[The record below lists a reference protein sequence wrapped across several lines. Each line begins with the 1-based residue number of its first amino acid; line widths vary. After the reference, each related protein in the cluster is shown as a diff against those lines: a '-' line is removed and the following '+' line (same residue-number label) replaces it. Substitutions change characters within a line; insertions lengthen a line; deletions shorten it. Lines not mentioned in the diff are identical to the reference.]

1 MSPSLNALFCL
12 GLCLGQGLQAQIGPL
27 PKPSLQALPSAL
39 VPLETPVTIRCRG
52 PPGVDLYRLEKLKPR
67 DYKDEDVLYISAM
80 KRHNAGEYRCSYQ
93 NGSLWSPASELLE
106 LVATGVYEKPTLS
119 VKPRLVVSPGEDVTL
134 QCQSRYGFDQYALY
148 KKGDA
153 GPHKRPQ
160 ETWYRASFPIMV
172 TAAHSGSYQCYSFSS
187 KSPYLWSAPSDP
199 LELVVT
205 GTSGTSSLLPTEAP
219 SSATGTSGTPSRSP
233 TEAPSSATGT
243 SGTPSRLPTEAP
255 SSATE
260 TSKTTTIV
268 IKNPDPT
275 TGLIH
280 QSYMKE
286 NLARICLGAVI
297 LMLLVGFLVEDWHSR
312 KKSPLY
318 RLRAVHRPLPPLP
331 PTQKAHGRQDGS

>member
-12 GLCLGQGLQAQIGPL
+12 
-27 PKPSLQALPSAL
+27 
-39 VPLETPVTIRCRG
+39 
-52 PPGVDLYRLEKLKPR
+52 
-67 DYKDEDVLYISAM
+67 
-80 KRHNAGEYRCSYQ
+80 
-93 NGSLWSPASELLE
+93 
-106 LVATGVYEKPTLS
+106 
-119 VKPRLVVSPGEDVTL
+119 
-134 QCQSRYGFDQYALY
+134 
-148 KKGDA
+148 
-153 GPHKRPQ
+153 
-160 ETWYRASFPIMV
+160 
-172 TAAHSGSYQCYSFSS
+172 
-187 KSPYLWSAPSDP
+187 
-199 LELVVT
+199 

-219 SSATGTSGTPSRSP
+219 SSATGTSGTPSRS
-233 TEAPSSATGT
+233 
-243 SGTPSRLPTEAP
+243 PTEAP

>member
-27 PKPSLQALPSAL
+27 PRPSLQALPSAL

-119 VKPRLVVSPGEDVTL
+119 VKPSLVVSPGEDVTL

-205 GTSGTSSLLPTEAP
+205 GTSGT
-219 SSATGTSGTPSRSP
+219 
-233 TEAPSSATGT
+233 
-243 SGTPSRLPTEAP
+243 PSRLPTEAP

-268 IKNPDPT
+268 MKNPDPT

-318 RLRAVHRPLPPLP
+318 RVRAVHRPLPPLP

>member
-12 GLCLGQGLQAQIGPL
+12 GPL
-27 PKPSLQALPSAL
+27 PRPSLQALPSAL

-119 VKPRLVVSPGEDVTL
+119 VKPSLVVSPGEDVTL

-205 GTSGTSSLLPTEAP
+205 GTSGTPSLLPTEAP
-219 SSATGTSGTPSRSP
+219 SSATGTSGTPSLLP
-233 TEAPSSATGT
+233 TEAPFSATGT

-268 IKNPDPT
+268 MKNPDPT

-318 RLRAVHRPLPPLP
+318 RVRAVHRPLPPLP

>member
-219 SSATGTSGTPSRSP
+219 SSATGTSGTPSRLP

>member
-219 SSATGTSGTPSRSP
+219 SSATGTSGTPSR
-233 TEAPSSATGT
+233 
-243 SGTPSRLPTEAP
+243 LPTEAP

>member
-1 MSPSLNALFCL
+1 
-12 GLCLGQGLQAQIGPL
+12 
-27 PKPSLQALPSAL
+27 
-39 VPLETPVTIRCRG
+39 
-52 PPGVDLYRLEKLKPR
+52 
-67 DYKDEDVLYISAM
+67 
-80 KRHNAGEYRCSYQ
+80 
-93 NGSLWSPASELLE
+93 
-106 LVATGVYEKPTLS
+106 
-119 VKPRLVVSPGEDVTL
+119 
-134 QCQSRYGFDQYALY
+134 
-148 KKGDA
+148 
-153 GPHKRPQ
+153 
-160 ETWYRASFPIMV
+160 MV

-205 GTSGTSSLLPTEAP
+205 GTSGTSSL
-219 SSATGTSGTPSRSP
+219 
-233 TEAPSSATGT
+233 
-243 SGTPSRLPTEAP
+243 LPTEAP